1 MKKQFTFHEDGSH
14 GWLEVS
20 YKDVTDVDIHNEIS
34 EFLQFAISVAKILNS
49 RENAN
54 F

>member
-1 MKKQFTFHEDGSH
+1 MKKQFTFHEDASH

-34 EFLQFAISVAKILNS
+34 EVMKVRGQQRLGEEVS
-49 RENAN
+49 
-54 F
+54 